1 MRYDSTY
8 SALVAL
14 NKKMGGVQSPPI
26 SEYDAV
32 TNLMSTM
39 SGGEVD
45 VNDPVAAVEQVVVKA
60 ENNELPIQSGCK
72 LKTLNVTNNGI
83 YNADETFDSWK
94 KVVVN
99 VPSLLDIPRVEL
111 VSSTY
116 VDNHTSFSF
125 TIRMSEGN
133 PWENLTGWSC
143 PSIEYGNR
151 DKWVDNGD
159 GTYTYNV
166 NIEETGICGEEISY
180 FYISEV
186 NVDRVYFDKIYNEVL
201 IRFNY
206 PVDTRINFS

>member
-14 NKKMGGVQSPPI
+14 NKMMGGVQSPPI

-72 LKTLNVTNNGI
+72 LKTLNVTNNGV
-83 YNADETFDSWK
+83 YNTDETFDGWK

-99 VPSLLDIPRVEL
+99 IPDPFDKPSVEL

-116 VDNHTSFSF
+116 VDNRTSFSF
-125 TIRMSEGN
+125 TIRMSEGY
-133 PWENLTGWSC
+133 PWYMTDYYGCPWIAVEDENMW
-143 PSIEYGNR
+143 IN
-151 DKWVDNGD
+151 NGD

-166 NIEETGICGEEISY
+166 NIEETSICEE
-180 FYISEV
+180 E
-186 NVDRVYFDKIYNEVL
+186 
-201 IRFNY
+201 
-206 PVDTRINFS
+206 T

>member
-45 VNDPVAAVEQVVVKA
+45 VNDPVTAVGQVVVKA
-60 ENNELPIQSGCK
+60 ENNELPIQNVCK
-72 LKTLNVTNNGI
+72 LKTLDVTNNGV
-83 YNADETFDSWK
+83 YNTDETFNGWK

-99 VPSLLDIPRVEL
+99 VPDPLVKPSVEL

-116 VDNHTSFSF
+116 VDKHTNFSF

-133 PWENLTGWSC
+133 PWENLKGDSC
-143 PSIEYGNR
+143 PWIEYDNR

-166 NIEETGICGEEISY
+166 NIEETGECKEEISY
-180 FYISEV
+180 FYIYIIYI
-186 NVDRVYFDKIYNEVL
+186 DRTYNNVL
-201 IRFNY
+201 IEFFY
-206 PVDTRINFS
+206 PVNTQINFS

>member
-14 NKKMGGVQSPPI
+14 NKKMGGEQSSPI

-60 ENNELPIQSGCK
+60 ENNELPIQNRCK
-72 LKTLNVTNNGI
+72 LKTLDVTNNGV
-83 YNADETFDSWK
+83 YNADETFNGWK

-99 VPSLLDIPRVEL
+99 VPSPLNKLSVEL

-116 VDNHTSFSF
+116 VDKHTNFSF
-125 TIRMSEGN
+125 TIRMSDGY
-133 PWENLTGWSC
+133 PWYMNTESC
-143 PSIEYGNR
+143 PWIAVEDENM
-151 DKWVDNGD
+151 WINNGD

-166 NIEETGICGEEISY
+166 NIEETGECEEETSY
-180 FYISEV
+180 LYIY
-186 NVDRVYFDKIYNEVL
+186 DVYIERTYNDVL
-201 IRFNY
+201 ISFTY
-206 PVDTRINFS
+206 PIETQINFS

>member
-72 LKTLNVTNNGI
+72 LKTLDVTNNGV
-83 YNADETFDSWK
+83 YNADETFDGWK
-94 KVVVN
+94 KVIVN
-99 VPSLLDIPRVEL
+99 VPSPFDMPSVGL

-116 VDNHTSFSF
+116 VDNRTNFSF

-133 PWENLTGWSC
+133 PWDMSAWGC
-143 PSIEYGNR
+143 PWIDVEVEE
-151 DKWVDNGD
+151 KWINNGD

-166 NIEETGICGEEISY
+166 NIEETGICGEETSY
-180 FYISEV
+180 FYI
-186 NVDRVYFDKIYNEVL
+186 NEVR
-201 IRFNY
+201 IDRTYNNVSVQFVY
-206 PVDTRINFS
+206 PINTRINFS

>member
-14 NKKMGGVQSPPI
+14 NKMMGGVQSPPI

-60 ENNELPIQSGCK
+60 ENNELPIQSRCK
-72 LKTLNVTNNGI
+72 LKTLDVTNNGV
-83 YNADETFDSWK
+83 YNADETFNGWK

-99 VPSLLDIPRVEL
+99 VPSPLDIPSVEF

-116 VDNHTSFSF
+116 VDKHTNFSF

-133 PWENLTGWSC
+133 PWGNLSVGSC
-143 PSIEYGNR
+143 PWMDCSNR
-151 DKWVDNGD
+151 DKWVDNED

-166 NIEETGICGEEISY
+166 NIEETGECGEETSY
-180 FYISEV
+180 IYLYRVEI
-186 NVDRVYFDKIYNEVL
+186 DRVYNGVS

-206 PVDTRINFS
+206 PIDTQINFN

>member
-14 NKKMGGVQSPPI
+14 NKKMGGEQSSPI

-72 LKTLNVTNNGI
+72 LKTLNVTNNGV
-83 YNADETFDSWK
+83 YNADETFNGWK

-99 VPSLLDIPRVEL
+99 VPSPLNKISVEL

-116 VDNHTSFSF
+116 VDKHTNFSF
-125 TIRMSEGN
+125 TIRMSDGY
-133 PWENLTGWSC
+133 PWYMNTESC
-143 PSIEYGNR
+143 PWIAVEDENM
-151 DKWVDNGD
+151 WINNGD

-166 NIEETGICGEEISY
+166 NIEETGECEEETSY
-180 FYISEV
+180 LYIY
-186 NVDRVYFDKIYNEVL
+186 DVYIERTYNDVL
-201 IRFNY
+201 ISFTY
-206 PVDTRINFS
+206 PIETQINFS

>member
-14 NKKMGGVQSPPI
+14 NEKMGGVQSSPI

-45 VNDPVAAVEQVVVKA
+45 VNDPVTAVEQVVVKA

-72 LKTLNVTNNGI
+72 LKTLDVTNNGV
-83 YNADETFDSWK
+83 YKADETFNGWN

-99 VPSLLDIPRVEL
+99 VSDPLVKPIVEL

-116 VDNHTSFSF
+116 VDNHTNFSF

-133 PWENLTGWSC
+133 PWDMKDWDSC
-143 PSIEYGNR
+143 PPIDCSDIN
-151 DKWVDNGD
+151 KWVDNED

-166 NIEETGICGEEISY
+166 NIEETGECKEGTSY
-180 FYISEV
+180 LHIKKIFI
-186 NVDRVYFDKIYNEVL
+186 DRTYNDVL
-201 IRFNY
+201 ITFYY
-206 PVDTRINFS
+206 PINTRINFN

>member
-14 NKKMGGVQSPPI
+14 NKKMGGEQSSPI

-45 VNDPVAAVEQVVVKA
+45 VNDPVVAVEQVVVKA

-72 LKTLNVTNNGI
+72 LKTLNVTDNGV
-83 YNADETFDSWK
+83 YNADETFDGWK

-99 VPSLLDIPRVEL
+99 VPSPFNKPRVEL

-116 VDNHTSFSF
+116 VDNHTNFSF
-125 TIRMSEGN
+125 TIRLSEGY
-133 PWENLTGWSC
+133 PWIMNAWGCPWISVEDENMW
-143 PSIEYGNR
+143 IN
-151 DKWVDNGD
+151 NGD

-180 FYISEV
+180 FYISDV
-186 NVDRVYFDKIYNEVL
+186 SVDRIYNNVL

-206 PVDTRINFS
+206 PVDTRIEFS

>member
-14 NKKMGGVQSPPI
+14 NKMMGGVQSPPI

-72 LKTLNVTNNGI
+72 LKTLNVTNNGV
-83 YNADETFDSWK
+83 YNADETFNGWK

-99 VPSLLDIPRVEL
+99 VPSQFDMPSVEL

-116 VDNHTSFSF
+116 VDKHTNFSF
-125 TIRMSEGN
+125 TIRMSEGY
-133 PWENLTGWSC
+133 PWDMSAWGC
-143 PSIEYGNR
+143 PWVEYNNR
-151 DKWVDNGD
+151 DKWIDNGD
-159 GTYTYNV
+159 DTYTCNV
-166 NIEETGICGEEISY
+166 NIEESGVCGDETSF
-180 FYISEV
+180 FYISGV
-186 NVDRVYFDKIYNEVL
+186 IIYRTYNDVL
-201 IRFNY
+201 VRFYY
-206 PVDTRINFS
+206 PIETQINFN

>member
-14 NKKMGGVQSPPI
+14 NETLGGVQSPPI

-39 SGGEVD
+39 SGEEVD

-72 LKTLNVTNNGI
+72 LKTLNVTNNGV
-83 YNADETFDSWK
+83 YNADETFNGWK
-94 KVVVN
+94 KVIVN
-99 VPSLLDIPRVEL
+99 VPNPFDKPRVEL

-125 TIRMSEGN
+125 TIRMSEGY
-133 PWENLTGWSC
+133 PWYVNGWGC
-143 PSIEYGNR
+143 PWIDLR
-151 DKWVDNGD
+151 DEHRWINNGD

-166 NIEETGICGEEISY
+166 NIEETGICGEGTSY
-180 FYISEV
+180 LYISEV
-186 NVDRVYFDKIYNEVL
+186 NIDRIYNNVSVQ
-201 IRFNY
+201 FVY
-206 PVDTRINFS
+206 PVDTRIEFN

>member
-14 NKKMGGVQSPPI
+14 NKMMGGVQSPPI

-45 VNDPVAAVEQVVVKA
+45 VNDPVTAVGQVVVKA
-60 ENNELPIQSGCK
+60 ENNELPIQNVCK
-72 LKTLNVTNNGI
+72 LETLDVTNNGV
-83 YNADETFDSWK
+83 YNADKTFNGWK

-99 VPSLLDIPRVEL
+99 VPDPLVKPSVEL

-116 VDNHTSFSF
+116 VDNHTNFSF

-133 PWENLTGWSC
+133 PWGNLSGKSC
-143 PSIEYGNR
+143 PWMEYDNR
-151 DKWVDNGD
+151 DKWIDNGD

-166 NIEETGICGEEISY
+166 NIEETGECKEETSY
-180 FYISEV
+180 FYIDMIYI
-186 NVDRVYFDKIYNEVL
+186 DRTYNDIS
-201 IRFNY
+201 IRFY
-206 PVDTRINFS
+206 YQVDTQINFN

>member
-8 SALVAL
+8 SALVTL
-14 NKKMGGVQSPPI
+14 NEKMGGVQSSPI

-72 LKTLNVTNNGI
+72 LKILNVTNNGY
-83 YNADETFDSWK
+83 YNVDETFDGWK

-99 VPSLLDIPRVEL
+99 VPSPLDIPRVEL

-125 TIRMSEGN
+125 TIRMSEGY
-133 PWENLTGWSC
+133 PWDMSAWGCPWFDTSDEN
-143 PSIEYGNR
+143 
-151 DKWVDNGD
+151 KWINNGD

-166 NIEETGICGEEISY
+166 NIEETGECGEETSY

-186 NVDRVYFDKIYNEVL
+186 NIDRVYFDRIYNEVL
-201 IRFNY
+201 IRFTY
-206 PVDTRINFS
+206 PVDTRIEFN

>member
-39 SGGEVD
+39 SGGGVD
-45 VNDPVAAVEQVVVKA
+45 VDDPVVAVGQVVVKA
-60 ENNELPIQSGCK
+60 ENNELPIQNRCK
-72 LKTLNVTNNGI
+72 LETLNVTNNGF
-83 YNADETFDSWK
+83 YNADETFNGWN

-99 VPSLLDIPRVEL
+99 VPNLLDIPSVEL

-116 VDNHTSFSF
+116 VDKHTNFSF

-133 PWENLTGWSC
+133 PWDMDAYGC
-143 PSIEYGNR
+143 PSIEYNNR

-166 NIEETGICGEEISY
+166 NIGETGECGGGTSY
-180 FYISEV
+180 FHINEIYI
-186 NVDRVYFDKIYNEVL
+186 DRPYNDVSV
-201 IRFNY
+201 RFTY
-206 PVDTRINFS
+206 PISTRINFN

>member
-8 SALVAL
+8 SALVGL
-14 NKKMGGVQSPPI
+14 NEKMGGVQSPPI

-45 VNDPVAAVEQVVVKA
+45 VNDPVTAVEQVVVKA

-72 LKTLNVTNNGI
+72 LKTLNVTNNGV
-83 YNADETFDSWK
+83 YNADETFNGWK

-99 VPSLLDIPRVEL
+99 VPSPIDIPRIEL

-125 TIRMSEGN
+125 TIRMSEGY
-133 PWENLTGWSC
+133 PWNIADYMSC
-143 PSIEYGNR
+143 PWIDVEVEE
-151 DKWVDNGD
+151 KWINNGD

-166 NIEETGICGEEISY
+166 NIEETGECVEGTSY
-180 FYISEV
+180 LYIGGLYI
-186 NVDRVYFDKIYNEVL
+186 DRTYNDVSVS
-201 IRFNY
+201 FTY
-206 PVDTRINFS
+206 PINTQINFN

>member
-14 NKKMGGVQSPPI
+14 NEMLGGVQSSPI

-39 SGGEVD
+39 SSGEVD

-72 LKTLNVTNNGI
+72 LKTLNVTNNGV
-83 YNADETFDSWK
+83 YNADETFNGWK
-94 KVVVN
+94 KVIVN
-99 VPSLLDIPRVEL
+99 VPSPLNKPSVEL

-116 VDNHTSFSF
+116 VDKHTSFSF

-133 PWENLTGWSC
+133 PWGNLSVGSC
-143 PSIEYGNR
+143 PWMDCSNR

-166 NIEETGICGEEISY
+166 NIEETGECGEETSY
-180 FYISEV
+180 LYISEIYI
-186 NVDRVYFDKIYNEVL
+186 DRTYNDIS
-201 IRFNY
+201 IRFY
-206 PVDTRINFS
+206 YQVDTQINFS

>member
-14 NKKMGGVQSPPI
+14 NKMMGGVQSPPI

-60 ENNELPIQSGCK
+60 ENNELPIQSRCK
-72 LKTLNVTNNGI
+72 LKTLNVTNNGV
-83 YNADETFDSWK
+83 YNADETFNGWN

-99 VPSLLDIPRVEL
+99 VPSPLDIPSVEL

-116 VDNHTSFSF
+116 VDKHTNFSF

-133 PWENLTGWSC
+133 PWYIGAWGC
-143 PSIEYGNR
+143 PSIEFYNR
-151 DKWVDNGD
+151 DKWIDNGD

-166 NIEETGICGEEISY
+166 NIEETGECGEETSY
-180 FYISEV
+180 LHISEV
-186 NVDRVYFDKIYNEVL
+186 NIIRTYNDVS
-201 IRFNY
+201 IQFSY

>member
-60 ENNELPIQSGCK
+60 ENNELPIQNRCK
-72 LKTLNVTNNGI
+72 LKTLDVTNNGV
-83 YNADETFDSWK
+83 YNADETFNGWK
-94 KVVVN
+94 KVIVN
-99 VPSLLDIPRVEL
+99 VPNPLDKPTVEL

-116 VDNHTSFSF
+116 VDKHTNFSF
-125 TIRMSEGN
+125 TIRMSEGY
-133 PWENLTGWSC
+133 PWRNLSVGSC
-143 PSIEYGNR
+143 PWFDTSDENR
-151 DKWVDNGD
+151 WINNGD

-166 NIEETGICGEEISY
+166 NIEETGECGEETSY
-180 FYISEV
+180 LYISEIYIDRTYN
-186 NVDRVYFDKIYNEVL
+186 NVSV
-201 IRFNY
+201 RFYY
-206 PVDTRINFS
+206 PINTQINFN

>member
-14 NKKMGGVQSPPI
+14 NEKMGGVQSPPI

-32 TNLMSTM
+32 VNLMSTM

-45 VNDPVAAVEQVVVKA
+45 INDPITAVEQVVIKA

-72 LKTLNVTNNGI
+72 LKSLNVTENGI
-83 YNADETFDSWK
+83 YNADGTFDGWK

-99 VPSLLDIPRVEL
+99 VPSPFDHPIVEL

-116 VDNHTSFSF
+116 VDKYTNFSF
-125 TIRMSEGN
+125 TIRMTEGN
-133 PWENLTGWSC
+133 PWNNIGGHGC
-143 PSIEYGNR
+143 PFIGYWDR
-151 DKWVDNGD
+151 DKWIDNGD

-166 NIEETGICGEEISY
+166 NIEETGVCGEEISY

-186 NVDRVYFDKIYNEVL
+186 NISRTYNGVL
-201 IRFNY
+201 VRFNY
-206 PVDTRINFS
+206 QVNTYINFN

>member
-14 NKKMGGVQSPPI
+14 NELMGGVQSPPI

-45 VNDPVAAVEQVVVKA
+45 VNDPVTAVEQVVVKA

-72 LKTLNVTNNGI
+72 LKILDVTNNGV
-83 YNADETFDSWK
+83 YNADETFNGWK

-99 VPSLLDIPRVEL
+99 VPNPFDKPRVEL

-116 VDNHTSFSF
+116 VDKHTNFSF

-133 PWENLTGWSC
+133 PWENLKGWGC
-143 PSIEYGNR
+143 PSVSLFDRN
-151 DKWVDNGD
+151 KWIDNED
-159 GTYTYNV
+159 GTYTYTV
-166 NIEETGICGEEISY
+166 NIEETGECGEEISY
-180 FYISEV
+180 IYLYQVSI
-186 NVDRVYFDKIYNEVL
+186 DRVYNNVSIHFE
-201 IRFNY
+201 Y
-206 PVDTRINFS
+206 PIDTQINFN

>member
-14 NKKMGGVQSPPI
+14 NEKMGGVQSPPI

-72 LKTLNVTNNGI
+72 LKTLNVTNNGV
-83 YNADETFDSWK
+83 YNADETFNGWK

-99 VPSLLDIPRVEL
+99 VPNPLDIPRVEL

-116 VDNHTSFSF
+116 VDKHTNFSF
-125 TIRMSEGN
+125 TIRMTEGY
-133 PWENLTGWSC
+133 PWDISSARGC
-143 PSIEYGNR
+143 PRIEYYNR
-151 DKWVDNGD
+151 GKWINNGD

-166 NIEETGICGEEISY
+166 NIEETGVCGGETSY
-180 FYISEV
+180 FYI
-186 NVDRVYFDKIYNEVL
+186 NEVS
-201 IRFNY
+201 IDRTYNDVSVQFVY
-206 PVDTRINFS
+206 PINTRINFN